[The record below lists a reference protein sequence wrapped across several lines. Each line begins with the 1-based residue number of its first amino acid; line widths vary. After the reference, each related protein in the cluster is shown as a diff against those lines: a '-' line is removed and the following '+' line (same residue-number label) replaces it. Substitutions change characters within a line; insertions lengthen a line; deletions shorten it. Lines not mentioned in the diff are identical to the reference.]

1 MDGFFRQKKPIFQK
15 NDTGSEFA
23 VECDWVSNISQH
35 VQKMRFRKQGW
46 LLGRKLWGF

>member
-1 MDGFFRQKKPIFQK
+1 MGFSQKNVPTFQK
-15 NDTGSEFA
+15 IDKGSEFA
-23 VECDWVSNISQH
+23 VECDWISNNSQH